1 MIIFDFNQVV
11 ISNLI
16 EHLEDKTHVE
26 EDMGRHMILNTI
38 RTYVKKYKNE
48 YGPEV
53 VIACDNRNYWRK
65 EIFPYYKASR
75 KESRDESNLDWDG
88 IFKCLELVKQELKDY
103 SHYKVIEIESVE
115 ADDII
120 ATIAV
125 RTAPH
130 EKVMILSSDK
140 DFVQLQIYPNI
151 QQYSPI
157 MKKEISSSNPSMQL
171 KELIIRGDK
180 GDGIPNILSEENSI
194 VNKIRQKSV
203 YEDKLKVWLNQA
215 PEDFCDEKM
224 LKRYRK
230 NEELIDLSKIP
241 EKYAKSIIDT
251 YIQTKPKSK
260 MQFMNYLVNK
270 RLKNLYEVANEF

>member
-16 EHLEDKTHVE
+16 EHLEDKSHVE
-26 EDMGRHMILNTI
+26 EDMGRHMILNTL
-38 RTYVKKYKNE
+38 RTYIKKYKNE

-65 EIFPYYKASR
+65 ELFPYYKASR
-75 KESRDESNLDWDG
+75 KQSRDKSNLDWDG
-88 IFKCLELVKQELKDY
+88 IFKCLEIVKQELKEY

-120 ATIAV
+120 ATLAV

-151 QQYSPI
+151 EQYSPI
-157 MKKEISSSNPSMQL
+157 MKKEIKSNNPSMQL
-171 KELIIRGDK
+171 KELIIRGDI

-194 VNKIRQKSV
+194 VDKIRQKSV
-203 YEDKLKVWLNQA
+203 YEEKLKVWLNQA
-215 PEDFCDEKM
+215 PEEFCDEKM

-241 EKYAKSIIDT
+241 EKYTKSIIDIYT
-251 YIQTKPKSK
+251 QTKPKSK
-260 MQFMNYLVNK
+260 MQFMNYLVSK

>member
-1 MIIFDFNQVV
+1 MILFDFNQVV

-16 EHLEDKTHVE
+16 EHLEDKSHVE
-26 EDMGRHMILNTI
+26 EDMGRHMILNTL
-38 RTYVKKYKNE
+38 RTYIKKYKNE

-65 EIFPYYKASR
+65 ELFPHYKASR
-75 KESRDESNLDWDG
+75 KQSREKSNLDWDG
-88 IFKCLELVKQELKDY
+88 IFKCLEIVKQELKEY

-120 ATIAV
+120 ATLAV

-151 QQYSPI
+151 EQYSPI
-157 MKKEISSSNPSMQL
+157 MKKEIKSNNPSMQL
-171 KELIIRGDK
+171 KELIIRGDI

-194 VNKIRQKSV
+194 VDKIRQKSV
-203 YEDKLKVWLNQA
+203 YEEKLKVWLNQT
-215 PEDFCDEKM
+215 PEEFCDEKM

-241 EKYAKSIIDT
+241 EKYTKSIIDT
-251 YIQTKPKSK
+251 YTQTKPKSK